1 MSDFPTTKRNTIN
14 RLPQRGHY
22 DAETI
27 YSILDEALI
36 CHVAFTQGNEPFVIP
51 SLYARLDDSILLHGA
66 KASRLMKYIQE
77 GGQVSIAVS
86 LIDGLVVARSV
97 FHHSVNYRSVVL
109 FGKGTLVKAEAEKM
123 HALQVITEHI
133 LPGRWAEARKP
144 TPKELNATT
153 VVSIPIESASAKVRT
168 GQPGD
173 DEDDYK
179 LPIWAGVL
187 PLSLQASAPIN
198 DPLLMGGIPVPSYVS
213 GYKRGK

>member
-1 MSDFPTTKRNTIN
+1 MSDFPTSKRNTIN

-36 CHVAFTQGNEPFVIP
+36 CHVAFTQDNEPFVIP
-51 SLYARLDDSILLHGA
+51 CLYARLDDSILLHGA

-123 HALQVITEHI
+123 HALEVITEHI

-153 VVSIPIESASAKVRT
+153 VVSLPIESASAKVRT

>member
-153 VVSIPIESASAKVRT
+153 VVSIPIDSASAKVRT

>member
-51 SLYARLDDSILLHGA
+51 SLYARLDDSILLHGE
-66 KASRLMKYIQE
+66 KARRLKKNIQE

-173 DEDDYK
+173 DE
-179 LPIWAGVL
+179 
-187 PLSLQASAPIN
+187 
-198 DPLLMGGIPVPSYVS
+198 
-213 GYKRGK
+213 

>member
-1 MSDFPTTKRNTIN
+1 MSDFPTSKRNTIN

-36 CHVAFTQGNEPFVIP
+36 CHVAFTQESEPFVIP
-51 SLYARLDDSILLHGA
+51 SLYARLDDCILLHGA

-123 HALQVITEHI
+123 HALEVITEHI

-198 DPLLMGGIPVPSYVS
+198 DPLLMGGIPVPPYVS